1 MKKLLT
7 LTAGLLFSLPGFA
20 HEGAHHGLSAGLLH
34 PLTGIDHLLALSLIG
49 LLASQTGKLKLS
61 LSQSLFALV
70 LAALVASFGLVPPM
84 LETGLAVSLLV
95 MAVLVAKLLP
105 RSAGIAGLVVCLVA
119 ALHGAAHG
127 NEVPAGADLTLF
139 FAGFI
144 ASSVTLICGGYLLG
158 KAALRSQHGL
168 TITRAIA
175 GLTAAF
181 GLSALL
187 A

>member
-1 MKKLLT
+1 MKKLLIVA
-7 LTAGLLFSLPGFA
+7 AGLLTSLPSFA

-34 PLTGIDHLLALSLIG
+34 PLTGLDHLLALSLIG

-70 LAALVASFGLVPPM
+70 LAAAAASFGFVPPM
-84 LETGLAVSLLV
+84 LEAGLAVSLLV

-105 RSAGIAGLVVCLVA
+105 RSASIAGLVVCLVA

-127 NEVPAGADLTLF
+127 NEVPAGADLKLF

-144 ASSVTLICGGYLLG
+144 ASSVALICAGYLLG
-158 KAALRSQHGL
+158 KAAQRSQYGL
-168 TITRAIA
+168 KITRVIA
-175 GLTAAF
+175 SLTAAF
-181 GLSALL
+181 GLSALI